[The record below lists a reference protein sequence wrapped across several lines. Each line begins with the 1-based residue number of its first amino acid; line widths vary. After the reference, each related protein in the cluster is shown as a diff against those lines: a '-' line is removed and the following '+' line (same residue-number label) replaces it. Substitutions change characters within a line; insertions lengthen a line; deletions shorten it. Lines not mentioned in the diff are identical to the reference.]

1 MKEKAFRTKLIFII
15 LSFIGTGFIYYTFFA
30 MLSYIREES
39 TEEVSMTLSS
49 GYDVTIDG
57 TSYNNVDLSELRFD
71 TVPSGTEITV
81 TSEFPSKDLDNS
93 MMELYTLHSR
103 VRVLVENEIVYSY
116 GFDKPVVFGYGNLHI
131 PLHESYSGKKFT
143 IQYFVMEGGEMS
155 SIDAPVILFEA
166 RDHFRNAARVRLPF
180 LMVNFALIII
190 SLMFGAIALIF
201 MFKTK
206 EMIKLV
212 FLAISVFGIGVWI
225 FCSHD
230 FIAVFSD
237 NLLLRGHI
245 EYMSFYTA
253 PFFFTLYFFDD
264 YFVKETSPR
273 RYVYITMATIQGVF
287 GAVSIPL
294 NFLTPIHLP
303 SLLPFSH
310 ITLILSLSFL
320 AYMSIR
326 AAKLKKNTH
335 RPFLIGFTIVIG
347 FALRDLILFVNYHY
361 IRHSSGE
368 KYQSRMLIGTFLF
381 AICMFVDFFS
391 LQNRRLAA
399 EAEAEAF
406 NKMAHTDIMTGLSN
420 RRRCEEKF
428 AVFAKSKSV
437 FGIIS
442 FDLNDLKKTNDNYG
456 HEAGDKLLTDF
467 SNLLKSVFSED
478 CMVCRTG
485 GDEFIATIPDAKK
498 YRPENILRALAE
510 KRDVINK
517 SRTPLPLSYACGY
530 CLSNDP
536 ALAKDLTGMELVTE
550 VNKLSD
556 ARMYENKAA
565 IKAARKASQKA

>member
-1 MKEKAFRTKLIFII
+1 
-15 LSFIGTGFIYYTFFA
+15 
-30 MLSYIREES
+30 
-39 TEEVSMTLSS
+39 
-49 GYDVTIDG
+49 
-57 TSYNNVDLSELRFD
+57 
-71 TVPSGTEITV
+71 
-81 TSEFPSKDLDNS
+81 
-93 MMELYTLHSR
+93 
-103 VRVLVENEIVYSY
+103 
-116 GFDKPVVFGYGNLHI
+116 
-131 PLHESYSGKKFT
+131 
-143 IQYFVMEGGEMS
+143 
-155 SIDAPVILFEA
+155 
-166 RDHFRNAARVRLPF
+166 
-180 LMVNFALIII
+180 
-190 SLMFGAIALIF
+190 
-201 MFKTK
+201 
-206 EMIKLV
+206 
-212 FLAISVFGIGVWI
+212 
-225 FCSHD
+225 
-230 FIAVFSD
+230 
-237 NLLLRGHI
+237 
-245 EYMSFYTA
+245 
-253 PFFFTLYFFDD
+253 
-264 YFVKETSPR
+264 
-273 RYVYITMATIQGVF
+273 
-287 GAVSIPL
+287 
-294 NFLTPIHLP
+294 
-303 SLLPFSH
+303 
-310 ITLILSLSFL
+310 
-320 AYMSIR
+320 MSIR
-326 AAKLKKNTH
+326 AARLKKNTH
-335 RPFLIGFTIVIG
+335 RSFLIGFTIVIG

-420 RRRCEEKF
+420 RRRCEEEF
-428 AVFAKSKSV
+428 AVFAKSKNV

-536 ALAKDLTGMELVTE
+536 ALAKGLTGMELVTE